1 MAANGDQLAAQNVPL
16 PPGDDD
22 WHVLPPQ
29 QPQWNAPPPWFPP
42 YVPQQQQ
49 HVPQPQ
55 PHRVSLKPIWTTK
68 IRTWFTLAEAMFV
81 QYNITDSKMKFFLV
95 LPALSEETLDRV
107 KAVVDMPDQHADP
120 YGALKTRLC
129 EIFQPD
135 VWASVSQLTHMRELG
150 DLKPSQLMDSM
161 LALLPATEQPG
172 FIFKSLFLDRLPG
185 DMRDHVQAHAERL
198 TPQELAALAD
208 NIWQSRNAKR
218 SGVVAALS
226 TLVPPTPPAEPSE
239 EVVEMVAAL
248 NLGKKQQAASKK
260 NTRRPHTRGGGQKSG
275 NCKLVCWMHRKHG
288 KDAYNCADVENCSF
302 SAEN

>member
-1 MAANGDQLAAQNVPL
+1 
-16 PPGDDD
+16 
-22 WHVLPPQ
+22 
-29 QPQWNAPPPWFPP
+29 
-42 YVPQQQQ
+42 
-49 HVPQPQ
+49 
-55 PHRVSLKPIWTTK
+55 
-68 IRTWFTLAEAMFV
+68 
-81 QYNITDSKMKFFLV
+81 V

-107 KAVVDMPDQHADP
+107 KAVVDMPDQHVDP
-120 YGALKTRLC
+120 YAALKTRLC

-218 SGVVAALS
+218 SGMLAALGTS
-226 TLVPPTPPAEPSE
+226 APPTPAAEPSE
-239 EVVEMVAAL
+239 EVEEMVAAL
-248 NLGKKQQAASKK
+248 NIGKKQQPTAKKTSK
-260 NTRRPHTRGGGQKSG
+260 RPQARKGGQRGGKS
-275 NCKLVCWMHRKHG
+275 KLVCWNHLKYG
-288 KDAYNCADVENCSF
+288 KDAWSCADVENCCF
-302 SAEN
+302 PAEN